1 LDPPVHLVGPYVE
14 VLCKPSFTA
23 YDFGCPPED
32 LAMDTVAR
40 HEGTPVCPKEK
51 SAVSAH
57 VAISQRIG
65 VGCLADRM
73 I

>member
-1 LDPPVHLVGPYVE
+1 LDPLVHLVGSYVE

-23 YDFGCPPED
+23 YHFGCLPED

-40 HEGTPVCPKEK
+40 HEGTSVCPKEK

-65 VGCLADRM
+65 AGCVADRM